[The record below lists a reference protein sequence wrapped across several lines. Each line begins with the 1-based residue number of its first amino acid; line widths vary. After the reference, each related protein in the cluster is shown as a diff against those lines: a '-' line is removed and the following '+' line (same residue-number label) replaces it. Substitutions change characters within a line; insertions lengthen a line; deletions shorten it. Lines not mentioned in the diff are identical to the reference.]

1 MVLRALSRFVV
12 ALLFVISFSLA
23 TALSAGIASAQ
34 DSTPTASAP
43 PCQEPG
49 ATPAA
54 IDKDTIIATVTAEED
69 EEDDEDADAAATADP
84 EADPEAE
91 SSVVT
96 DEQPV
101 CSVTIEMVDIN
112 FNPNQFTMPADQPVE
127 LMFRNDGKLPHDF
140 TQEQLGIDVDVD
152 AGESASVVV
161 NVPAGDYQYF
171 CEQPGHA
178 AAGMVGVMHVVDQG

>member
-1 MVLRALSRFVV
+1 MILTVRFSRC
-12 ALLFVISFSLA
+12 SFTVWEIASSL
-23 TALSAGIASAQ
+23 TRSAGIAQ
-34 DSTPTASAP
+34 T
-43 PCQEPG
+43 
-49 ATPAA
+49 
-54 IDKDTIIATVTAEED
+54 TAEED

-152 AGESASVVV
+152 AGESASGCVVFALPPGV
-161 NVPAGDYQYF
+161 SPAKVKYAPSSGFADDFGEWQL
-171 CEQPGHA
+171 P
-178 AAGMVGVMHVVDQG
+178 